1 MQALKAILAYRNNPE
16 YRKQVEAEISQQRTL
31 PEGQRAGDVDFK
43 FISDTNDFKTEQA
56 KNTLEF
62 SQMDGVKKLADASGT
77 VADAISWAGE
87 KFPGLTTAVVTAT
100 TAIKAMTAAA
110 VTFAGL
116 KLIT

>member
-1 MQALKAILAYRNNPE
+1 MKNNGHFLKVNELVMWILNSYQTR
-16 YRKQVEAEISQQRTL
+16 
-31 PEGQRAGDVDFK
+31 
-43 FISDTNDFKTEQA
+43 NDFKTEQA

-116 KLIT
+116 KLITG